1 MSEVDFSF
9 TEHFDFL
16 STYKVSRFGVLANS
30 EEGTT
35 DILLPLKLLNKH
47 EINEVLLAK
56 VITSV
61 TNKLTTLMLCN
72 QEFNYSKVF
81 YKSCSKLSKISWSFS
96 REQIIKA
103 FTNHHILW
111 LPSLIIVLLFEMS
124 LTYFYLLAS
133 QLDSF
138 WQFGPVIELNGPCL
152 SKLYFHVH

>member
-1 MSEVDFSF
+1 MSEVNFSLI
-9 TEHFDFL
+9 EHFYFL
-16 STYKVSRFGVLANS
+16 FTYKASRFAVLANS
-30 EEGTT
+30 EEGIT
-35 DILLPLKLLNKH
+35 DMLLKLKYLKKH
-47 EINEVLLAK
+47 EINEVILAEA
-56 VITSV
+56 ITRV

-72 QEFNYSKVF
+72 QQLNYSKVF